1 MNPNPSGSSATP
13 NPPAGSFSGEL
24 GVVGLFD
31 LGQLLM
37 LNGATGCLVVH
48 SGSKRGFLY
57 FTEGRLVNAV
67 DDAYTQGEG
76 AAYEIFTW
84 KSGAFQFRPEP
95 PSGSTTIQSSTESV
109 MMEAARRMDEAGQ
122 AAGPARGPSATE
134 RLSERQVSLEALR
147 DVFRKVASDA
157 SPATTSPEA
166 GPSPTLHLYEL
177 ARPGDRLVYRPGLP
191 PRMRQT
197 HQWRE
202 AAEPPLTPADYQQMR
217 AYLLEACQPP
227 ADSAAGAAEGETPAP
242 PLVKAGEAS
251 PASHTLGLADGRVIA
266 LELLHDGPDEA
277 MWLRPV
283 AIPAP
288 DPSRLRGSLDRLEQV
303 IALESGLILVGG
315 PDLDS
320 ARQMF
325 NAVIALLLED
335 ASKSLLLASSDW
347 TYQHRESAG
356 VLLRATPQ
364 ALRGALRTIQPDIL
378 ALDPGLG
385 RDHVVLDDLEIVPRV
400 IGCAVVSDP
409 AALVPR
415 WLMRVGH
422 TDSARA
428 QISLATT
435 PISLVMA
442 YPGVL
447 GEDALAFNAWVLS
460 ERERGLALRGEIGTL
475 SPILQQ
481 ATARVRQERRRK
493 AA

>member
-1 MNPNPSGSSATP
+1 
-13 NPPAGSFSGEL
+13 
-24 GVVGLFD
+24 
-31 LGQLLM
+31 
-37 LNGATGCLVVH
+37 
-48 SGSKRGFLY
+48 
-57 FTEGRLVNAV
+57 
-67 DDAYTQGEG
+67 
-76 AAYEIFTW
+76 
-84 KSGAFQFRPEP
+84 
-95 PSGSTTIQSSTESV
+95 
-109 MMEAARRMDEAGQ
+109 
-122 AAGPARGPSATE
+122 
-134 RLSERQVSLEALR
+134 
-147 DVFRKVASDA
+147 
-157 SPATTSPEA
+157 
-166 GPSPTLHLYEL
+166 
-177 ARPGDRLVYRPGLP
+177 
-191 PRMRQT
+191 
-197 HQWRE
+197 
-202 AAEPPLTPADYQQMR
+202 
-217 AYLLEACQPP
+217 
-227 ADSAAGAAEGETPAP
+227 
-242 PLVKAGEAS
+242 
-251 PASHTLGLADGRVIA
+251 
-266 LELLHDGPDEA
+266 

-303 IALESGLILVGG
+303 IALENGVILVGG

-347 TYQHRESAG
+347 TYQHRENAG

-364 ALRGALRTIQPDIL
+364 ALRGTLRTIQPDIL

-475 SPILQQ
+475 SPSLQQ

>member
-1 MNPNPSGSSATP
+1 MNP

-48 SGSKRGFLY
+48 CGSKRGFLY
-57 FTEGRLVNAV
+57 FASGRLVNAV
-67 DDAYTQGEG
+67 DDAYAQGEN
-76 AAYEIFTW
+76 AAYQIFSW

-95 PSGSTTIQSSTESV
+95 ATGTTSIQSSTESV
-109 MMEAARRMDEAGQ
+109 MMEAARRMDESSE
-122 AAGPARGPSATE
+122 AAGAAAGPSATE
-134 RLSERQVSLEALR
+134 RLSERQTSLEALR
-147 DVFRKVASDA
+147 DVFRKVTKDATPAIASAD
-157 SPATTSPEA
+157 A

-177 ARPGDRLVYRPGLP
+177 ARPGDRLVYRPGQP
-191 PRMRQT
+191 PRLRQA

-202 AAEPPLTPADYQQMR
+202 AAEPPLTADSYLKMR
-217 AYLLEACQPP
+217 AYLLDACLPP
-227 ADSAAGAAEGETPAP
+227 AEPAAGAAGAEGGESPAP
-242 PLVKAGEAS
+242 TEAERT
-251 PASHTLGLADGRVIA
+251 ATATSHTLGLADGRIIA

-303 IALESGLILVGG
+303 IALANGLILVGG

-320 ARQMF
+320 TRQMF

-335 ASKSLLLASSDW
+335 ASRSLLLASSDW
-347 TYQHRESAG
+347 TYQHRENAG
-356 VLLRATPQ
+356 VLLRTSPQ
-364 ALRGALRTIQPDIL
+364 ELSGALRTIQPDIL

-422 TDSARA
+422 TDLTRA

-442 YPGVL
+442 YPGVM

>member
-1 MNPNPSGSSATP
+1 MSQH
-13 NPPAGSFSGEL
+13 PPAGSFSGEL

-48 SGSKRGFLY
+48 CGSKRGFLY
-57 FTEGRLVNAV
+57 FTSGRLVNAV
-67 DDAYTQGEG
+67 DDTYAQGEN
-76 AAYEIFTW
+76 AAYEIFAW

-95 PSGSTTIQSSTESV
+95 PNGTTTIESTTESV
-109 MMEAARRMDEAGQ
+109 MLEAARRMDETSLVAGQ
-122 AAGPARGPSATE
+122 AQGPTVTA
-134 RLSERQVSLEALR
+134 RLSERQASLEALR

-157 SPATTSPEA
+157 SPAPGSPEA
-166 GPSPTLHLYEL
+166 GPSPTLQLYEL
-177 ARPGDRLVYRPGLP
+177 AQPGDRLVYRIGQP
-191 PRMRQT
+191 PRLRQT
-197 HQWRE
+197 HQWRA
-202 AAEPPLTPADYQQMR
+202 AAEPPLAADDYFQIR
-217 AYLLEACQPP
+217 AYLLAACQPP
-227 ADSAAGAAEGETPAP
+227 AEAADGS
-242 PLVKAGEAS
+242 AS
-251 PASHTLGLADGRVIA
+251 PAAPHAQGDSPARLPGTEGGASATSHMIGLADGRIIG
-266 LELLHDGPDEA
+266 LEMLQDGPDEA

-283 AIPAP
+283 SIPAP

-303 IALESGLILVGG
+303 IALENGVILVGG

-320 ARQMF
+320 TRQML
-325 NAVIALLLED
+325 NAVIALLLAD
-335 ASKSLLLASSDW
+335 APKSLLLASGDW
-347 TYQHRESAG
+347 TYEHHEGAG
-356 VLLRATPQ
+356 LLMRTAPQDLRA
-364 ALRGALRTIQPDIL
+364 ALRTIQPDIL

-409 AALVPR
+409 ALLVPR

-422 TDSARA
+422 ADPTRA